1 MFPMKFD
8 GYLGVFPIFSQTH
21 KTVALARAVDGA
33 ARGALLPVILGA
45 SPWLL
50 ELQKLDDQ
58 NGQRLGYL
66 RATNPLVSSYAKMQR
81 YS

>member
-45 SPWLL
+45 SP
-50 ELQKLDDQ
+50 
-58 NGQRLGYL
+58 
-66 RATNPLVSSYAKMQR
+66 
-81 YS
+81 